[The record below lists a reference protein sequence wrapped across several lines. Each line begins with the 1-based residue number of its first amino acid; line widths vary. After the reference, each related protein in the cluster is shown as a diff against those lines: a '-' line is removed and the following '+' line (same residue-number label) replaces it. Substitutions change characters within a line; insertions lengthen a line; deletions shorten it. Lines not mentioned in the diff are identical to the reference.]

1 MSSFDLIPYPEDYAR
16 ECDLML
22 ARTIQQWAE
31 TEVISRRL
39 EHREDFEK
47 LLAPAMH
54 KLFVDLE
61 LQKLIWPE
69 NYGGLE
75 YDRSEAPKTM
85 VSALEQVG
93 RADTGIGFLAA
104 INFALGSSL
113 LFSGSNKDELIGR
126 IAPLFCRDNSITLS
140 ALVFPSFSQETLAK
154 EDTLFRGKQLKVRA
168 RREGENL
175 VLNGEK
181 LRPLNSGS
189 DAHLFAVICSL
200 EGSEAPALV
209 LIPGDNPGLSRSKP
223 FLKTG
228 LAASVNAEINLTRA
242 AVPVTNIVFQGEDYL
257 RQMLSWLYMNFTA
270 VTVGS
275 LLATFEIIREW
286 GDTRVIKGR
295 GNLFKENPLTA
306 SLMAEISHEIL
317 ISRLL
322 LYHLSH
328 LISRPERGQP
338 SSEEGLFITTLSVVS
353 HVTMAAEK
361 AINQIMELMGS
372 AGYATEW
379 NLERYWRDVKTLQV
393 HLGSWELNKM
403 ELARFFFRTQSL

>member
-1 MSSFDLIPYPEDYAR
+1 MRGFDLIPYPEGYAR
-16 ECDLML
+16 EADLML
-22 ARTIQQWAE
+22 ARTVQQWAE

-39 EHREDFEK
+39 EYREDYDN

-69 NYGGLE
+69 NYGGLG
-75 YDRSEAPKTM
+75 YGLSEAPKTM

-113 LFSGSNKDELIGR
+113 IFSGSAKDELIDR
-126 IAPLFCRDNSITLS
+126 IAPLYCQGNSITRS
-140 ALVFPSFSQETLAK
+140 ALVFPAFSQETPAK
-154 EDTLFRGKQLKVRA
+154 GDTMFRGKHLKVRA
-168 RREGENL
+168 RREGDNL
-175 VLNGEK
+175 VLSGDK

-228 LAASVNAEINLTRA
+228 LAASVNAEINLTLA
-242 AVPVTNIVFQGEDYL
+242 AVPVTNLLFQGEECL

-275 LLATFEIIREW
+275 LLAAFEIIREW
-286 GDTRVIKGR
+286 GDTRVIKGK
-295 GNLFKENPLTA
+295 GSQFKENPLTA

-322 LYHLSH
+322 LYHLTH
-328 LISRPERGQP
+328 LISRPERSQS

-403 ELARFFFRTQSL
+403 ELARFFFNTQSL